1 MADAKKTESTT
12 NAGKPAAA
20 GKTHTVAELKT
31 ALAQLEE
38 KESGK
43 RKNTVIYRIIA
54 FILWALAAV
63 AMFCPQIS
71 DSLDNLPFG
80 AVRMLFL
87 DNVLECVIDI
97 VVAGILCVIAA
108 RLWIKA
114 NHIHPTKS
122 HNKFVQFVWNQLGV
136 IMAGIIFAPLAVVLI
151 VNRKDIPQKTKTIVA
166 AVLALVF
173 VGASAGSADYHPVT
187 QDGVNEIIQEAEEYG
202 YTGGDVWW
210 TKYGHCYHIYKDC
223 QSLRHSTDFNSGE
236 IQEACDANR
245 VRLCEFCKKIY
256 TDANGGE
263 LPEGGKVSD
272 TDIPVVENTENTET
286 ADEPVETTDGAEGI
300 GDEGAGD

>member
-136 IMAGIIFAPLAVVLI
+136 IMAGIIFAPPCRCA
-151 VNRKDIPQKTKTIVA
+151 
-166 AVLALVF
+166 
-173 VGASAGSADYHPVT
+173 Y
-187 QDGVNEIIQEAEEYG
+187 
-202 YTGGDVWW
+202 
-210 TKYGHCYHIYKDC
+210 C
-223 QSLRHSTDFNSGE
+223 
-236 IQEACDANR
+236 
-245 VRLCEFCKKIY
+245 
-256 TDANGGE
+256 
-263 LPEGGKVSD
+263 
-272 TDIPVVENTENTET
+272 
-286 ADEPVETTDGAEGI
+286 
-300 GDEGAGD
+300 